1 MLNSTRV
8 EILYV
13 WIDKTQFGY
22 KKLGITF
29 RNKLETDKQR
39 VIREDVLEL
48 GFLKES

>member
-29 RNKLETDKQR
+29 RNKLEAEKQR
-39 VIREDVLEL
+39 ITREDYLEL
-48 GFLKES
+48 SFLKEN

>member
-29 RNKLETDKQR
+29 RNKLETDR